1 VGFRQS
7 FSAVIAAVGVVASSL
22 TFIAVSPASAV
33 TYPACTITASTN
45 GQTVTGTAG
54 NDVICVTGST
64 ITVNA
69 GAGNDTVV
77 VTGANDVIN
86 GQDGVDTIDASGGST
101 VTENGGTGN
110 DSLIGS
116 PTADTLNGNTGTD
129 TITAGAGNDVVNTD
143 PTEIAT
149 VTMGDGDDTFNGGT
163 AADSTVDGGAGNDSI
178 TGTPGDDDLTGGV
191 GDDVIYGISGNDA
204 EDGGDGVDQ
213 LNGGT
218 GDDTLIGGA
227 GNDTISGGDG
237 TDNLQGSAGDDT
249 ITGDAGN
256 DVIDGGEG
264 TDALSG
270 GVGDDTLIG
279 GSGND
284 TLSGGDGLDNLQ
296 GGAGNDNIYGDSSS
310 GADNSNDGA
319 DTLSGGTG
327 DDTLIGGSGNDTLSG
342 GDSNDAL
349 EGGAGSD
356 FIYGEGGADSLTGG
370 EGDDV
375 LAGGAGIDL
384 ISGGGGLNTCDYS
397 AGESKTSTC
406 TYDVSAPTL
415 ISFVFGQASL
425 DVNQPNPKINLDF
438 QVVDTTG
445 VDYLD
450 LVCAISTPSGY
461 VYRALDVTYSSGS
474 GEFSNNIDG
483 TRLIGLSAYG
493 TSRDLR
499 VAGDIDVRK
508 GQYPGQYSCTLE
520 AQDLAMNKSSTAAAA
535 RLKVTREASGFDDTA
550 PVISSVSFTKN
561 PVDSGPAADATTL
574 SFTISDET
582 APKWGYFQCEVWSG
596 GANNRVIELGWT
608 DGSVFDYKSAARST
622 VQILDSKSKRYSIHL
637 TIAKGSPPGDYK
649 CNFYSDDIL
658 DNKIW
663 VYNVATF
670 TVQRSGSV
678 FDDSPPTLTVT
689 SDVNVVDVGSQ
700 QQEIRVKLHQ
710 TDVSGS
716 RWSYFECGKVGGP
729 GRFFNVGYA
738 YGQGVH
744 DYTTMHTLKSFQES
758 GNAKDFV
765 EDIVFTV
772 PFGYTPGKYTCDAT
786 ILDTL
791 GNRSDPY
798 SLLAFTVNRTPAGQ
812 PSAPTSFSF
821 TSYKPTTGRLNWS
834 APLIDG
840 DPSITSYVTQFST
853 NGTTWQ
859 DIPNGSGPSLSLV
872 LDNLRPDSDYWFRIR
887 GENGGTAGQDVS
899 FMTLNWTSIQA
910 HTPPATVADA
920 PNSFALNSVTSSS
933 AGLSWAWNGYDGGSA
948 ITNFTVE
955 TSRDSG
961 TNWVLVPHS
970 VSTSV
975 NLGLS
980 GLAPGTTYQVRVAA
994 INSVGHSDYL
1004 TGSLTTL
1011 TTAATA
1017 PQSVA
1022 VSNLSTTSLTL
1033 SWALPSSDGG
1043 SGISD
1048 YRVEVSGDGGSSWTA
1063 IAHDPSNGLSFIVS
1077 NLAKGRTYKFRVSA
1091 VTSFGVGAVSGVV
1104 SATTGTTVASAP
1116 LNLTQSSL
1124 TSSSVVLGWDRPADN
1139 GGSGLTDYSVE
1150 TSRDSGTNW
1159 VLVPHSVST
1168 SVNLGLSGLAPGTT
1182 YQVRVAAINSVG
1194 RSDYL
1199 TGSLTTLA
1207 VPASAPQ
1214 SLVSSSVTKSSLTL
1228 SWGLPVSN
1236 GGAAITDYKVEV
1248 SSNGGTSW
1256 TAIPHTASNA
1266 LSFNVTGLTRAVAY
1280 QFRVSAVTSGGAGA
1294 VSNVVSVTTLADVP
1308 SAPSNLTF
1316 SSVTASGMTLAWSV
1330 PTDNGGSA
1338 LTDYVVETSK
1348 DGSTWTV
1355 VPHTASTA
1363 LGLTLT
1369 GLSPGTAYQVRVS
1382 AKNAIGVSAGYATG
1396 SKTTLMTAATAPTG
1410 LASSAVTSTS
1420 LTLSWV
1426 IPSSNGGAPIS
1437 DYKVEVSSNSGSTW
1451 TAIPHTASNALSLN
1465 VTGLTRATA
1474 YQFRVSAVTGFG
1486 SGVLSSVFSV
1496 STPAQTPSVPGTV
1509 TSSAITNT
1517 GFSLAWGLPT
1527 DNGGAAI
1534 TDYTV
1539 QYSTDGTT
1547 WTPVTHTAST
1557 SRSMALSGLKGFTA
1571 YQVRVAAKNTS
1582 GNGTFTTPITV
1593 TTTGAVPGA
1602 PTALSTSS
1610 VTASSLTLSWTAPT
1624 AVAGMTVTDYLI
1636 EMSSNGGTT
1645 WTPVTHTASA
1655 STSMAFTGLTR
1666 ATAYKFR
1673 VSAINAKGTGTA
1685 SAVSTVSTLALVPA
1699 APTGLTV
1706 ATGYPTTTS
1715 VKFSWTAPTDNGGS
1729 AITDYKI
1736 EYSTNGT
1743 TWTTLTHAAS
1753 TATTATITGL
1763 TTKTSYQIRVSTKNT
1778 IGYSTPST
1786 NLTTAT
1792 H

>member
-994 INSVGHSDYL
+994 INSVG
-1004 TGSLTTL
+1004 
-1011 TTAATA
+1011 
-1017 PQSVA
+1017 
-1022 VSNLSTTSLTL
+1022 
-1033 SWALPSSDGG
+1033 
-1043 SGISD
+1043 
-1048 YRVEVSGDGGSSWTA
+1048 
-1063 IAHDPSNGLSFIVS
+1063 
-1077 NLAKGRTYKFRVSA
+1077 
-1091 VTSFGVGAVSGVV
+1091 
-1104 SATTGTTVASAP
+1104 
-1116 LNLTQSSL
+1116 
-1124 TSSSVVLGWDRPADN
+1124 
-1139 GGSGLTDYSVE
+1139 
-1150 TSRDSGTNW
+1150 
-1159 VLVPHSVST
+1159 
-1168 SVNLGLSGLAPGTT
+1168 
-1182 YQVRVAAINSVG
+1182 